1 MSGPKEPTSASEPTD
16 VFPLPSPQG
25 KGGRSQGSGVPPRP
39 SPLPPPRPG
48 SGERRPAAVSGWS
61 GESTAATD
69 RTAPVRPTPP
79 GGAPTAAQ
87 AHRAAAHTRRAKL
100 ALRRVDPW
108 SVFVLA
114 LIVSLFLGVVTIVAG
129 YVLYGVLDAAGV
141 PASVNKFVAT
151 VQGGDRVLTSSRFV
165 GAAALLAALNVVLLS
180 VLATLGALLYNVCAT
195 FTGGVELTL
204 AEHD

>member
-16 VFPLPSPQG
+16 VFPLPSSQG
-25 KGGRSQGSGVPPRP
+25 KGGRSRGSGVPPRP

-48 SGERRPAAVSGWS
+48 SGERRPAAGGVRS
-61 GESTAATD
+61 GEPTAATD

-87 AHRAAAHTRRAKL
+87 ANRATARTRRAKL

-141 PASVNKFVAT
+141 PTSVNKFVAT
-151 VQGGDRVLTSSRFV
+151 VQGGDPVLTSSRFV
-165 GAAALLAALNVVLLS
+165 GAAALLAAVNVVLLS